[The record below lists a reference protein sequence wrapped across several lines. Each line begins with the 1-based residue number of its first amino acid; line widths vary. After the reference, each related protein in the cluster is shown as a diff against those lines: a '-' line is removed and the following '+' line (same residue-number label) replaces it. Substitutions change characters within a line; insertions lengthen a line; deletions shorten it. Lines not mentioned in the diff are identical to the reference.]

1 MMLLSEL
8 AEKELIEMENGVR
21 YGYLSETECIFDP
34 KTGKILG
41 FELIEPSRLPFQKKN
56 QRRHYLFLGKKYIS
70 LGKTVF
76 YFEKQRVQEGI
87 MTNDERKMACNW
99 NG

>member
-41 FELIEPSRLPFQKKN
+41 FR
-56 QRRHYLFLGKKYIS
+56 
-70 LGKTVF
+70 
-76 YFEKQRVQEGI
+76 
-87 MTNDERKMACNW
+87 TN
-99 NG
+99 

>member
-41 FELIEPSRLPFQKKN
+41 FELIETSRLPFQKRKAN
-56 QRRHYLFLGKKYIS
+56 AALFIPWEEIHLIGEDRILFRKTTGTRRYYD
-70 LGKTVF
+70 
-76 YFEKQRVQEGI
+76 R
-87 MTNDERKMACNW
+87 
-99 NG
+99 

>member
-41 FELIEPSRLPFQKKN
+41 FELIEPSRLPFQKKIN
-56 QRRHYLFLGKKYIS
+56 DGNIYS
-70 LGKTVF
+70 LGRNTSHRGRP
-76 YFEKQRVQEGI
+76 YFISKNNEYK
-87 MTNDERKMACNW
+87 KAL
-99 NG
+99 

>member
-34 KTGKILG
+34 KTGKIIG
-41 FELIEPSRLPFQKKN
+41 FEFIEPPVYRFKKKN
-56 QRRHYLFLGKKYIS
+56 QRRSYLSLGKKYI
-70 LGKTVF
+70 
-76 YFEKQRVQEGI
+76 
-87 MTNDERKMACNW
+87 
-99 NG
+99 